1 MHPDQT
7 LLLAITGMSPAVVTE
22 TLYAIDRKGQQWP
35 NAIKII
41 TTTVGKK
48 IACQSLINEGHLI
61 ALCIELGKPQIS
73 FCETDVLV
81 VPNPDGQGVEDARSI
96 EDHEALANFIMQILR
111 DETQNP
117 RTRIHASLAGGRK
130 TMTFYLGYAMSLF
143 GRHFDQL
150 SHVLVSDGF
159 EACKD
164 FYYPTRTDHFIK
176 TLTGETLNAKNAQ
189 VTLADIPFIRQRSLV
204 PALIKEVEDKINFRQ
219 LVDLINLGDQP
230 EALKLRVHQKS
241 QRFEIFSIYQD
252 QPVAE
257 VSISAPL
264 HWCFY
269 LLLLEDAS
277 QLLAEDRG
285 QYARPKAGTVD
296 HEMTTQLMVK
306 LVEVYD
312 LHAPGGTGTE
322 IIDNLLEGFELEHK
336 DLSITRGLEAVR
348 GGFKPSTFSDYCTS
362 IKRSLEE
369 QLPKNL
375 ASCLIFEPI
384 LACDPEEDGANED
397 LLDNKSK
404 RGKGYAYG
412 ITLPQPHKQLE
423 FLLD

>member
-35 NAIKII
+35 SAIKII
-41 TTTVGKK
+41 TTTVGKD
-48 IACQSLINEGHLI
+48 IACKSLIDEGHLK
-61 ALCIELGKPQIS
+61 ALTDELGKPQIAFS
-73 FCETDVLV
+73 EADILV
-81 VPNPDGQGVEDARSI
+81 VPNAQGQGVEDARSL
-96 EDHEALANFIMQILR
+96 EDHEALANFIMQTLR
-111 DETQNP
+111 DETKNP

-143 GRHFDQL
+143 GRHVDQL
-150 SHVLVSDGF
+150 SHVLVSDGY

-164 FYYPTRTDHFIK
+164 FYYPTRTDHWVE
-176 TLTGETLNAKNAQ
+176 TRTGERLNAKEAE

-230 EALKLRVHQKS
+230 EALHLRVHQKS
-241 QRFEIFSIYQD
+241 QRLEIFSIYQD
-252 QPVAE
+252 LAVAE

-269 LLLLEDAS
+269 LLLLEDAA
-277 QLLAEDRG
+277 QPHPEDRG
-285 QYARPKAGTVD
+285 HYARPKTGTHD
-296 HEMTTQLMVK
+296 QDLTTQLMIK
-306 LVEVYD
+306 LTEVFD
-312 LHAPGGTGTE
+312 LPAEGGTGTE
-322 IIDNLLEGFELEHK
+322 IIDNLLNGFELEQK
-336 DLSITRGLEAVR
+336 ELSISRGLEAIR
-348 GGFKPSTFSDYCTS
+348 KGFKPSTFSDYCTS

-369 QLPKNL
+369 HLPKNL
-375 ASCLIFEPI
+375 ASHLVFEPI
-384 LACDPEEDGANED
+384 LPTEGEEESVTEEASDS
-397 LLDNKSK
+397 KSK
-404 RGKGYAYG
+404 RGKGNAYG
-412 ITLPQPHKQLE
+412 ITLPQPFKQVE